1 MPAAPYRTGR
11 NLVPHPILA
20 LATLVVLLPFVWI
33 ALAAFKTQIALLL
46 GTVLFA
52 PTLHNFEEVLAS
64 KASDYLLNFGNSV
77 MVAGASTA
85 LVIAC
90 AFLAAYSLFRTA
102 WPRAVTLITLI
113 WAMVFQMVP
122 TVTLAG
128 AWYEMFRAVGLGN
141 SLVAVILAHATLN
154 LPIAIWLFAAFLREV
169 PREIEEAAAID
180 GAGYPVL
187 ILRVV
192 APVAMPGI
200 IATALMVFIF
210 SWNEFPV
217 ALALTGADS
226 ATVPVAIAKF
236 AQVNEI
242 KYTEMAA
249 ASVLSAIPALLALIF
264 GQRFIVKGLASGAIK

>member
-1 MPAAPYRTGR
+1 MSDAPDHIGR
-11 NLVPHPILA
+11 KVLA
-20 LATLVVLLPFVWI
+20 HVMLTVATLAVLLPFLWI

-46 GTVLFA
+46 GSTLFT
-52 PTLHNFEEVLAS
+52 PTLRNFQEVLAS
-64 KASDYLLNFGNSV
+64 KASDYVVNFGNSV
-77 MVAGASTA
+77 VVATASTA
-85 LVIAC
+85 IVIVT
-90 AFLAAYSLFRTA
+90 AFLAAYSLFRTP

-128 AWYEMFRAVGLGN
+128 AWYEMFRTVGLGN
-141 SLVAVILAHATLN
+141 SLIALILGHATLN
-154 LPIAIWLFAAFLREV
+154 LPLAIWLLAAFLREV
-169 PREIEEAAAID
+169 PTEIEEAAAID
-180 GAGYPVL
+180 GASYSVL

-192 APVAMPGI
+192 APVVMPGI

-217 ALALTGADS
+217 ALALTGGDS

-264 GQRFIVKGLASGAIK
+264 GQRFIVKGLASGAVK

>member
-1 MPAAPYRTGR
+1 MSAASRKVGR
-11 NLVPHPILA
+11 NVLPHAVLLA
-20 LATLVVLLPFVWI
+20 VTLVVLLPFLWI
-33 ALAAFKTQIALLL
+33 ALAAFKTQIVLLL
-46 GTVLFA
+46 GNVLFA
-52 PTLHNFEEVLAS
+52 PTLRNFEEVLAS
-64 KASDYLLNFGNSV
+64 KASDYLLNFGNSLI
-77 MVAGASTA
+77 VAGASTA
-85 LVIAC
+85 LVVAC

-102 WPRAVTLITLI
+102 WPRPVTLITLI

-128 AWYEMFRAVGLGN
+128 AWYEMFRTVGLGN
-141 SLVAVILAHATLN
+141 SLIAVILAHATLN

-180 GAGYPVL
+180 GAGYAVL
-187 ILRVV
+187 LLRVL

-217 ALALTGADS
+217 ALALTGASS

-264 GQRFIVKGLASGAIK
+264 GQRFIVKGLASGAVK

>member
-1 MPAAPYRTGR
+1 MTAATGR
-11 NLVPHPILA
+11 RLLPHAVLTA
-20 LATLVVLLPFVWI
+20 ATLVVLLPFLWI
-33 ALAAFKTQIALLL
+33 ALAAFKRQIALLL
-46 GTVLFA
+46 GTVLFT
-52 PTLHNFEEVLAS
+52 PTLRNFQEVLAS
-64 KASDYLLNFGNSV
+64 KTSDYLVNFGNSV
-77 MVAGASTA
+77 VVATASTA
-85 LVIAC
+85 IVVVC

-102 WPRAVTLITLI
+102 WPRAVTLTTLI

-141 SLVAVILAHATLN
+141 SLVALILGHATLN
-154 LPIAIWLFAAFLREV
+154 LPLAIWLLAAFLREV

-264 GQRFIVKGLASGAIK
+264 GQRFIVKGLASGAVK

>member
-1 MPAAPYRTGR
+1 MNTASDRIVRT
-11 NLVPHPILA
+11 LLPHAILTA
-20 LATLVVLLPFVWI
+20 ATLVVLLPFLWI
-33 ALAAFKTQIALLL
+33 ALAAFKTRIALLL
-46 GTVLFA
+46 GTVIFT
-52 PTLHNFEEVLAS
+52 PTLHNFQEVLAS

-77 MVAGASTA
+77 VVATASTA
-85 LVIAC
+85 IVIVC
-90 AFLAAYSLFRTA
+90 AFLAAYSLFRTP
-102 WPRAVTLITLI
+102 WPRAVTLTTLI

-141 SLVAVILAHATLN
+141 SLVALILGHATLN
-154 LPIAIWLFAAFLREV
+154 LPLAIWLLAAFLREV
-169 PREIEEAAAID
+169 PPEIEEAAAID
-180 GAGYPVL
+180 GAGYSVL

-192 APVAMPGI
+192 APIVMPGI

-264 GQRFIVKGLASGAIK
+264 GQRFIVKGLASGAVK